1 VDRAKRN
8 NNVNQKSS
16 FILKLKSFTILSLLF
31 FLDWA
36 TIAVRAKPNPAT
48 AKKEQAKKVPKILV
62 CNFVSAC
69 KI

>member
-1 VDRAKRN
+1 
-8 NNVNQKSS
+8 
-16 FILKLKSFTILSLLF
+16 LLF

>member
-16 FILKLKSFTILSLLF
+16 FILKLKSFTILSLF

-62 CNFVSAC
+62 CNFVSAF